1 MKQINRLLIETQLT
15 SCHTASSLTSTISR
29 SLSSDAR
36 HGFGGKAVVVA
47 GGENQQVLVVLRPGV
62 DEENAGST

>member
-1 MKQINRLLIETQLT
+1 MEQINRLLIETQLT
-15 SCHTASSLTSTISR
+15 SCHTASLLTSTISR

-47 GGENQQVLVVLRPGV
+47 GGDNHQEFVVLRPGV
-62 DEENAGST
+62 DKENAGST

>member
-29 SLSSDAR
+29 NISSDAR

-47 GGENQQVLVVLRPGV
+47 GGGDQQVLAVLRPGV
-62 DEENAGST
+62 DKENAGST

>member
-15 SCHTASSLTSTISR
+15 SCHTASSFMSTISR

-47 GGENQQVLVVLRPGV
+47 GGDNQQVLVVLRSGV

>member
-1 MKQINRLLIETQLT
+1 MKPINRLLIETQLT

-36 HGFGGKAVVVA
+36 RGFGGKAVVVA
-47 GGENQQVLVVLRPGV
+47 SGDDQQVLVVLRPGV
-62 DEENAGST
+62 DKENAGST

>member
-1 MKQINRLLIETQLT
+1 MKPINRLLIETQLT
-15 SCHTASSLTSTISR
+15 PCHTASSLTSTISR

-47 GGENQQVLVVLRPGV
+47 GGDNQQVLVLRTGV
-62 DEENAGST
+62 DKENAGST